1 MALVSPELAGGF
13 FTSATWEAPILGHAS
28 HFICLTPGTTLS
40 YPHQPVTL
48 PLSSGVNLP
57 FYPHPDSFVLVPL
70 QLKQRGNLTLPL
82 FALSEVYHLFWG
94 YAFSAIYKNRVCF
107 KVLQNFDITGVGA
120 GVNETVAYKG
130 TQGTFLVVQ
139 WLRLGAFNAGGTGRI
154 PGPGTKILHDTV
166 RPKKIFFK

>member
-1 MALVSPELAGGF
+1 MLVISHAWPQVLLSLIPTNQWHCLYHLVSISLF
-13 FTSATWEAPILGHAS
+13 S
-28 HFICLTPGTTLS
+28 
-40 YPHQPVTL
+40 
-48 PLSSGVNLP
+48 
-57 FYPHPDSFVLVPL
+57 PHPDSFVLVPL

-107 KVLQNFDITGVGA
+107 KVLQNFDITGVGV

-166 RPKKIFFK
+166 QPKKIFFK